1 MPLPPSAV
9 RLPQRRR
16 PRDARATRARLVRAA
31 LELFTGQGYRG
42 TTTPEIAER
51 AGVAEATIYRHFT
64 GKEALLN
71 AACLDAFAWGREL
84 VLGESRAPGGDARE
98 ALERVGRLLVE
109 RAAHDPALVR
119 MLLRPAEAP
128 LHEERTRQA
137 HREFQVALQQV
148 VAGGKQQG
156 RVRAGSAE
164 LWASLWLA
172 LTEHVVER
180 VAAAEWH
187 VEHPNIGLALAG
199 AWDAIAY
206 RMPEGLGAAVPAPA

>member
-1 MPLPPSAV
+1 
-9 RLPQRRR
+9 
-16 PRDARATRARLVRAA
+16 VRAA

-84 VLGESRAPGGDARE
+84 VLGESRGPGGDARE
-98 ALERVGRLLVE
+98 ALERVGRQLVE

-119 MLLRPAEAP
+119 MLLRPAETP

-137 HREFQVALQQV
+137 HREFQAALHQV

-172 LTEHVVER
+172 L
-180 VAAAEWH
+180 
-187 VEHPNIGLALAG
+187 GLFFGAYLGARFAQGITDASLRRLFAVLLA
-199 AWDAIAY
+199 AIAVK
-206 RMPEGLGAAVPAPA
+206 MWVG